1 MTETP
6 LLNRS
11 HIFSIPAGA
20 YFGRPDDA
28 VCIVYAPLADSALI
42 ATPDN
47 IRMMEQFLEGNT
59 SVTDETIVQTMEALL
74 DHEPLEK
81 LVPRRE
87 SPEAFFRL
95 PVLPNSICNFACS
108 YCYSAKGRNGRVL
121 KKDQLKTTL
130 EVFIDPARISRKEL
144 VISFLGGGEPMLS
157 WDLVKYGI
165 EYASELA
172 EKGGFT
178 IDFSLVTNGSLIN
191 DEQLTLLKKHDVM
204 VSVSFEILEEI
215 QNMQRKNYNLVA
227 GNLKRLLDAGINTR
241 IRSTITTA
249 NVKLMT
255 QMVEEVALKFR
266 PVNNLM
272 MEAVTDDGSFTDT
285 DQLRAFYDDY
295 TENFFA
301 AMEAGEKHGIQVECS
316 ASRNINLLIER
327 FCPGEFSLT
336 PSGEISICTRI
347 SAPQDP
353 GYADSIFGRIENGEM
368 KIDREKYAW
377 LLNDDVFRK
386 EKCGSCFARFHCG
399 GGCQAQQYIYSTEVQ
414 EVICDYT
421 RNFVRRVLLE
431 RLEKQYAEYYGTSL
445 KDAVAANPAI

>member
-1 MTETP
+1 MT
-6 LLNRS
+6 R
-11 HIFSIPAGA
+11 
-20 YFGRPDDA
+20 
-28 VCIVYAPLADSALI
+28 
-42 ATPDN
+42 
-47 IRMMEQFLEGNT
+47 
-59 SVTDETIVQTMEALL
+59 
-74 DHEPLEK
+74 
-81 LVPRRE
+81 
-87 SPEAFFRL
+87 
-95 PVLPNSICNFACS
+95 
-108 YCYSAKGRNGRVL
+108 
-121 KKDQLKTTL
+121 
-130 EVFIDPARISRKEL
+130 
-144 VISFLGGGEPMLS
+144 
-157 WDLVKYGI
+157 
-165 EYASELA
+165 
-172 EKGGFT
+172 
-178 IDFSLVTNGSLIN
+178 
-191 DEQLTLLKKHDVM
+191 
-204 VSVSFEILEEI
+204 
-215 QNMQRKNYNLVA
+215 
-227 GNLKRLLDAGINTR
+227 
-241 IRSTITTA
+241 
-249 NVKLMT
+249 
-255 QMVEEVALKFR
+255 MVEEVALRYR

-295 TENFFA
+295 TDNFFA
-301 AMEAGEKHGIQVECS
+301 ALEAGEKHGIHVECS

-399 GGCQAQQYIYSTEVQ
+399 GGCQAQQYIYSMEVQ

-421 RNFVRRVLLE
+421 RNFVRRVLLA